1 MMVHRNSPPPKPK
14 RGPLPRRTRLLIA
27 AFVLALLYLVG
38 SVAYSN
44 FGEKTATAQK
54 DQATGQ
60 LGVTI
65 DQRDTEATERRKLA
79 QDVQA
84 ACDAKD
90 LTGPVCEKADQ
101 AAAAPLPG
109 PIGQPGQPGAPGTPG
124 QPGVSGVPGAPGQ
137 AGTPGEPG
145 TPGQSGPPGGPG
157 QVGQP
162 GNAGQ
167 PGAPGTAGQPGAPGQ
182 SGEAG
187 QQGPAGPQGEP
198 GPAGPA
204 GQDGQNGTNGQDGA
218 PGPAPGS
225 ITLTLNGS
233 QYSCSR
239 SGGSDT
245 APDYSCSG
253 GDTGPP
259 VTTTE
264 APSSRLGGTVTP
276 TPTPTPDPTVAPAPT
291 AAPSAPTEQDRMT
304 GLFRPPTRTRTNT
317 GPLGLTVPLNPVR

>member
-145 TPGQSGPPGGPG
+145 IPGQSGPPGGPG
-157 QVGQP
+157 QPGTP

-187 QQGPAGPQGEP
+187 QPGPQGPAGPQGEP
-198 GPAGPA
+198 GPA
-204 GQDGQNGTNGQDGA
+204 GQNGTNGQDGA

-239 SGGSDT
+239 SGGPDS

-253 GDTGPP
+253 GSTGPP
-259 VTTTE
+259 ETTTE
-264 APSSRLGGTVTP
+264 TPSSRLGGTVTP
-276 TPTPTPDPTVAPAPT
+276 TPTPTPDPTVAPEPT
-291 AAPSAPTEQDRMT
+291 AAPTEQDRMT
-304 GLFRPPTRTRTNT
+304 GLFRPPARTRTNT